1 MINQIFFKSI
11 YQVLIL
17 IIKCKTN
24 INLMSNVLSK
34 LLVIEDSSFY
44 LNYQKKNNNSFL
56 FDKEIINNNYNLKA
70 KINTS
75 QLLPE
80 P

>member
-1 MINQIFFKSI
+1 
-11 YQVLIL
+11 
-17 IIKCKTN
+17 
-24 INLMSNVLSK
+24 MSNVLSK
-34 LLVIEDSSFY
+34 LLVIEDSTFN
-44 LNYQKKNNNSFL
+44 LNYQQKKKNNNSFL
-56 FDKEIINNNYNLKA
+56 FDQEIINNNYNLKA